1 MHYIMIKAE
10 SDTESGYYFM
20 HDTEDAIKDFL
31 LEKVYLAIESILDIK
46 SVDEFLEQVEDLCEE
61 HDIWYEDAEK
71 LVEGDLEAIED
82 FDFYIDSARTITECY
97 TDDPNEFLEY
107 LKTID
112 EDLIEGMDADEA
124 GEAIAKEYTS
134 W

>member
-1 MHYIMIKAE
+1 M
-10 SDTESGYYFM
+10 SRLPS
-20 HDTEDAIKDFL
+20 
-31 LEKVYLAIESILDIK
+31 
-46 SVDEFLEQVEDLCEE
+46 EQVRVRLC
-61 HDIWYEDAEK
+61 I
-71 LVEGDLEAIED
+71 
-82 FDFYIDSARTITECY
+82 FYIDSARTITECY

-124 GEAIAKEYTS
+124 GETIAKEYTS